1 MHKRLVQFKQAKQ
14 QRQNFA
20 THHNDDD
27 IDSDLDKLDSEINRD
42 KSKSPEKKYQ
52 LNLLDMR
59 HMLGFLN
66 QSEWVTA
73 LNIGNIMQI
82 SPI

>member
-1 MHKRLVQFKQAKQ
+1 LINENLNNKSALWNKSIGKIDNKKREQSNERRLGD
-14 QRQNFA
+14 NF
-20 THHNDDD
+20 
-27 IDSDLDKLDSEINRD
+27 
-42 KSKSPEKKYQ
+42 
-52 LNLLDMR
+52 LDMR

-66 QSEWVTA
+66 QSEWVTS